1 MAEQLCFQKGF
12 RIGIT
17 VDRYERHVGT
27 AAAGMD
33 ILCGHILAGTGFTDK
48 EDVYI
53 GSCHTFTVF
62 QCPPVGRGFCVE
74 KKLFFHIVFV
84 HKRVSCS

>member
-1 MAEQLCFQKGF
+1 MAEQFCFQKGF

-33 ILCGHILAGTGFTDK
+33 VLCGHILAGTGFTDK
-48 EDVYI
+48 EDV
-53 GSCHTFTVF
+53 
-62 QCPPVGRGFCVE
+62 
-74 KKLFFHIVFV
+74 
-84 HKRVSCS
+84 